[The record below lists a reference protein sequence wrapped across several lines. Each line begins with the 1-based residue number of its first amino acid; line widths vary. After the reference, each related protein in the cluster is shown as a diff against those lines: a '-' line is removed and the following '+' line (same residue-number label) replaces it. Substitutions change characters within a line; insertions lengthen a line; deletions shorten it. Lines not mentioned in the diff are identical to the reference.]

1 MTLPVNDPIN
11 DPMHDLI
18 ATVRTAQGGAVS
30 HITSLLL
37 TVWWVGVAAGLGLAL
52 VALAASVADQRRAR
66 IAEVGLMRALGLARR
81 RQTALRTGEL
91 FGVVGVGAVFGVLVG
106 AIVAM
111 LVVPDLARAAVPG
124 APVSAGAQLSFA
136 LAPLGIA
143 LGVLLLGVG
152 VIAFVQARNIGRQ
165 ATFALPEGDTR

>member
-1 MTLPVNDPIN
+1 MSRQLTSLPRSS
-11 DPMHDLI
+11 
-18 ATVRTAQGGAVS
+18 VRARCAQGGAVS

-91 FGVVGVGAVFGVLVG
+91 FGVVGVGAVFGVLV
-106 AIVAM
+106 
-111 LVVPDLARAAVPG
+111 
-124 APVSAGAQLSFA
+124 AP
-136 LAPLGIA
+136 
-143 LGVLLLGVG
+143 
-152 VIAFVQARNIGRQ
+152 
-165 ATFALPEGDTR
+165 